1 VNLRKQLTH
10 CFFIAFLDVL
20 TQGKPKWTD
29 GDPKHGDI
37 AYNLLSN
44 PLKPNCTGASANVS
58 VKALARGLDVL
69 AAVNE
74 LNPGA
79 VKDVVESTGLPKAT
93 AIRLLKSLVEQ
104 GYLAEDSEGQGYR
117 VTSDVRK
124 LSRALSTQTRYAQ
137 IAEPLLRDLSIAI
150 KFPAIFGVLDGA
162 SLLIEADSKRTAPL
176 KIKLFER
183 TRIPLLAASSGYAVL
198 AELDKPRRDALI
210 DHASSLITDPAKL
223 QSREDIDRGIDSCIQ
238 RGYAYQPVVEG
249 IGVSAI
255 AVAVKE
261 KGEAIGSVTIPFF
274 NEIVHESVVN
284 TLLLPRLRETADSI
298 SHALDADGP
307 VAPTVS
313 VVAVG

>member
-1 VNLRKQLTH
+1 M
-10 CFFIAFLDVL
+10 
-20 TQGKPKWTD
+20 
-29 GDPKHGDI
+29 
-37 AYNLLSN
+37 
-44 PLKPNCTGASANVS
+44 S

-117 VTSDVRK
+117 VTSEVRK
-124 LSRALSTQTRYAQ
+124 LSRALSTQTHYAQ

-150 KFPAIFGVLDGA
+150 KFPAVFGVLDGA
-162 SLLIEADSKRTAPL
+162 SVLIEADSKRTAPL

-183 TRIPLLAASSGYAVL
+183 TRIPLLTRAPGYAIL
-198 AELDKPRRDALI
+198 AEISPARRDALI
-210 DHASSLITDPAKL
+210 DRALNLITDPAAQIPRDEIL
-223 QSREDIDRGIDSCIQ
+223 REIELCEQ
-238 RGYAYQPVVEG
+238 RGYGYQPFVPG

-261 KGEAIGSVTIPFF
+261 KGEAVGGVVVPYFG
-274 NEIVHESVVN
+274 EVVHESVVN
-284 TLLLPRLRETADSI
+284 TLLLPRLRETAEKI
-298 SHALDADGP
+298 SRALEADIAI
-307 VAPTVS
+307 APPTA
-313 VVAVG
+313 VAV